1 MSSLFLPV
9 SPLPAFSLMGRT
21 LYWQHLVPF
30 TVLSLYSDVCSVL
43 SPSQCR
49 IPWRIRAH
57 FCLLHSLCKNPTCT
71 KSSSQVRDS
80 ALKQFLFPGGHTVL
94 EVPQTHI
101 KQGTEKAEGMH
112 RPEASCGVQSSSS
125 WTYLPS
131 RRNFPCLIY
140 ERPPFFSHL
149 WRPQTHTMLV
159 FDYWK
164 TGVVWPLQK

>member
-101 KQGTEKAEGMH
+101 KQGTQKKQKECTDQRQAVESSQAH
-112 RPEASCGVQSSSS
+112 RE
-125 WTYLPS
+125 
-131 RRNFPCLIY
+131 LIY
-140 ERPPFFSHL
+140 HLAETFLALSMSDPLFFPISEDPKL
-149 WRPQTHTMLV
+149 IPC
-159 FDYWK
+159 
-164 TGVVWPLQK
+164 